1 MRFLGPAAS
10 LQSTMSEECRGPV
23 PTSLAS
29 KRPEEDAGAT
39 SSGYYEFQYGWVARH
54 ALEMSDPACDLE
66 WILCEW
72 HTDFILGWATS
83 FAPVSVKHREPNSG
97 HWTIATLFSDGGM
110 LTLYKRW
117 HELGRPRHCRWVTNG
132 GLNTECRTLATACAS
147 TDTRALDE
155 WLDKHAFRFVGA
167 SRFDARAFLM
177 ALRMDNNSSRTSDQ
191 RILAIERFARPA
203 LRALGLSTREAS
215 ALYDAVVGI
224 ARTASQGFRGTEP
237 TTWSSSSAD
246 AFDATVLAAADS
258 ASRVIRPAPIGLF
271 ARELAAPAAAELPP
285 EPATD
290 TTLIK
295 KLRRGDVVPTAEMA
309 ARRTRMA
316 WTAFEATY
324 SEPLPRNGHPSEF
337 ESVRSRVVSEATD
350 AQIDANRHGQPYGNR
365 MYQEMRARMRAV
377 AAEPTSLGSLTPDL
391 LMGLAYD
398 LTARCEIWWSERFDV
413 DAPTL
418 AQGDEC
424 EQGNL

>member
-1 MRFLGPAAS
+1 
-10 LQSTMSEECRGPV
+10 MSEECPAAV

-29 KRPEEDAGAT
+29 RWPDEDAGAT
-39 SSGYYEFQYGWVARH
+39 SSGYFEFQYGWVARH
-54 ALEMSDPACDLE
+54 ALEMSDPKCDLE

-110 LTLYKRW
+110 LTLYTRW
-117 HELGRPRHCRWVTNG
+117 HELGRPTRCRWVTNG
-132 GLNTECRTLATACAS
+132 GLNAECRALAEACAS
-147 TDTRALDE
+147 TDIGSLDE
-155 WLDKHAFRFVGA
+155 WLDQHAFRFVGA
-167 SRFDARAFLM
+167 GRSDALAFLM

-191 RILAIERFARPA
+191 RILHIEHCARPA
-203 LRALGLSTREAS
+203 LRTLGLSTCEAS
-215 ALYDAVVGI
+215 AVYDAVVGF
-224 ARTASQGFRGTEP
+224 ARTASQGFGGTEP
-237 TTWSSSSAD
+237 TTWSSSSPD
-246 AFDATVLAAADS
+246 AFDAAVLAAAES
-258 ASRVIRPAPIGLF
+258 ANRVIRPGPIGLL
-271 ARELAAPAAAELPP
+271 ARKLAAPAAAEPPP
-285 EPATD
+285 EPALD

-309 ARRTRMA
+309 ARRTRMG

-324 SEPLPRNGHPSEF
+324 SEPLPLDGHPSEF
-337 ESVRSRVVSEATD
+337 ESLRARVVSEATD
-350 AQIDANRHGQPYGNR
+350 AHIDAEAHGRPYGNR

-377 AAEPTSLGSLTPDL
+377 AAEPSSLGALTPDL

-413 DAPTL
+413 DARAL
-418 AQGDEC
+418 AQADEDDQS
-424 EQGNL
+424 ES